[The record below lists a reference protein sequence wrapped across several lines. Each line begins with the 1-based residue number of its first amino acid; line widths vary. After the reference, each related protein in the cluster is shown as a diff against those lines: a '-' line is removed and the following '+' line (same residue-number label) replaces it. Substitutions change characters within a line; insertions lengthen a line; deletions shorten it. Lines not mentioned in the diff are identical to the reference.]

1 MSLMRFV
8 ALAGVFLLAVSLCGC
23 GDTDDKTKSPTKT
36 NENGP
41 TKKTNNEKK
50 TDNKT
55 KAHILSHL
63 FRHPQ
68 TGLGEGAG

>member
-23 GDTDDKTKSPTKT
+23 GDTDEKTKSPTKT

-41 TKKTNNEKK
+41 TKKT
-50 TDNKT
+50 DKT
-55 KAHILSHL
+55 KSPILSASL
-63 FRHPQ
+63 PSLADR
-68 TGLGEGAG
+68 TW